1 MFLYG
6 ERLGA
11 LHLVTGSTDAAA
23 RAQSQLSRLQR
34 DGISSPPAFG
44 ANVASE
50 IMSNPELRGEWQRE
64 VGMIHKRVM
73 TIRKALVEEL
83 TRLGTPG
90 EWDYIEKQ
98 VSSLS

>member
-1 MFLYG
+1 
-6 ERLGA
+6 
-11 LHLVTGSTDAAA
+11 
-23 RAQSQLSRLQR
+23 
-34 DGISSPPAFG
+34 
-44 ANVASE
+44 
-50 IMSNPELRGEWQRE
+50 MSNPELRGEWQRE